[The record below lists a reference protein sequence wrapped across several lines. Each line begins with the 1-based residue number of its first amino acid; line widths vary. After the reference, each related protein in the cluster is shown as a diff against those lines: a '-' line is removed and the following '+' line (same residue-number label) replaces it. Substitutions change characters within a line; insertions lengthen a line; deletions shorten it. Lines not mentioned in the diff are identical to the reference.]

1 MASGLKLRV
10 LKNLNG
16 ADLPGNGVIA
26 NVYALDPE
34 NAEATKRNIVI
45 PVGFVDYK
53 QVDLSPG
60 EYLVEAVLPSGD
72 ILSKEATA
80 KADTWIEVDLEAE
93 NSAHE
98 WQGVHNLLG
107 HVESEEPYNRV
118 RSMEN
123 LEVSRRAA
131 PRFGVWQ
138 IRTLP
143 PQLNDE
149 GPDGH
154 RMWQTLADW
163 IEAGPSQFFNDLKL
177 SLRSSSP
184 KAQDSSTELHS
195 FFMDARGLPREHLPR
210 WYSLV
215 TGSKQMKLLSLPI
228 PWFNLKTEEELPVE
242 VLVQESNDGDL
253 TASFSIS
260 DTDLC
265 TALGY
270 MSRGAL
276 RAAAQLVDQAE
287 AVDMLFQKFTN
298 PLGAAGG
305 AYILLGTEPVT
316 QRRPWHDWVQ
326 NLMNYFPWLPDGAI
340 QYAWLQLRQ
349 SPSKENR
356 DRARQALITAFRR
369 GVPYYTLGLQWMVDG
384 LTLLGED
391 DQEAQRMLQAVQQIS
406 WRSDTSQT
414 FTSIAL
420 AR

>member
-1 MASGLKLRV
+1 MATGLKLRV

-16 ADLPGNGVIA
+16 SDLPANGVIA
-26 NVYALDPE
+26 NVYALDPA
-34 NAEATKRNIVI
+34 NAQATKRNIVI
-45 PVGFVDYK
+45 PAGFVDYK

-80 KADTWIEVDLEAE
+80 KPDTWTEVDLEAE

-98 WQGVHNLLG
+98 WQGIHNLLG
-107 HVESEEPYNRV
+107 HVESDKPYYRTRNF
-118 RSMEN
+118 
-123 LEVSRRAA
+123 EVFRGSG
-131 PRFGVWQ
+131 PQLKVWQ
-138 IRTLP
+138 IQKPLLR
-143 PQLNDE
+143 LNYQR
-149 GPDGH
+149 PDGH
-154 RMWQTLADW
+154 QMWQTLAHW
-163 IEAGPSQFFNDLKL
+163 IKGGPPRVLQELQPL
-177 SLRSSSP
+177 LIRSSP
-184 KAQDSSTELHS
+184 KDQDSSTELHR
-195 FFMDARGLPREHLPR
+195 FFMDARRRRLNKERLPR
-210 WYSLV
+210 WYSLISA
-215 TGSKQMKLLSLPI
+215 GSTVRLLPLPI
-228 PWFNLKTEEELPVE
+228 PWFNLKTQEELPVE
-242 VLVQESNDGDL
+242 LLVQLGEDGDIA
-253 TASFSIS
+253 ASFSIP
-260 DTDLC
+260 DQDLC

-276 RAAAQLVDQAE
+276 QAAAKLVDQAE

-305 AYILLGTEPVT
+305 AYILLGTDPVT
-316 QRRPWHDWVQ
+316 RRRPWYDWVE

-349 SPSKENR
+349 SPSEENR
-356 DRARQALITAFRR
+356 DRARKALITAFRR
-369 GVPYYTLGLQWMVDG
+369 GLPYYTMGLQWMIDG

-391 DQEAQRMLQAVQQIS
+391 DQEAQRMLRAVQQIS